1 MARVPLQT
9 GLTQQYKGS
18 EVQLSAQT
26 VDPFESETPDNL
38 KAAGKA
44 LTSVSD
50 VIGKLDDEI
59 NEAESKQLFNEFYSD
74 LDTIRRE
81 YLDLKGALA
90 VSADKP
96 KTEGEEPKRKYDV
109 YNEKIETLLDSY
121 RGRSS
126 NGEVKF
132 MFENMASVSVK
143 SAQSSMT
150 VHSIEQQRKYNDNE
164 RKVTIQ
170 NYKNASI
177 VDGLGWQD
185 PESTHNTSKIA
196 GLKLLEE
203 QAQADGLITR
213 GPKTS
218 EEWLKRVSDYNME
231 IHIGTIKALEKAGK
245 QSQILPYIEAHRQQN
260 EISDGDAQILVNKF
274 REDNKE
280 YNSEKIVD
288 HVLTNNSPTDYS
300 FENQS
305 NLVLCLDSNNAED
318 NDNGGICVNGFHT
331 NELDLSDFTEGEQVG
346 ILEQKRNESVYFQPD
361 SKTRI
366 SEVNQPIHLFAIQH
380 IGVEKADRFYAKALK
395 QVDYDKEKYKNDEGY
410 KREVDKRVSE
420 KFRNL
425 FIDEVDKKFTRR
437 STETDPKPE
446 RKNFP
451 VGKDGANAFMEA
463 MELWKTNNKKYVSRL
478 TKDVNILHDGVN
490 YKDVDPVS
498 GLQPLSVYKEILKRT
513 ITDPKQLAFALEDLE
528 LKHNAITQ
536 QKSNE
541 YTTNLINAQ
550 EIAFAEP
557 GGWKQ
562 LEANGIDINMF
573 SEKDQAQLK
582 KGQPNNT
589 NKKTYIH
596 LINNPGE
603 LKDNIKMYRTELND
617 VDYAELISEAESLQN
632 NDDVTSVSVDNDM
645 YNNELKLAGL
655 DNLYRSDATDAED
668 DDYIQI
674 RDAWKKE
681 IAEEEAATGKKVGL
695 KRKRELLQGILN
707 NKVILD
713 PKSFSAPWNMGGD
726 DYELPISAID
736 QDQLDNI
743 YVKVGGKSIWFK
755 DIPKYQNEKIIE
767 TLLENGIPP
776 TKQNIAIF
784 WDRAGRPKAKTKFD
798 MDVYSKEFLNSLK

>member
-38 KAAGKA
+38 KTAGKA

-90 VSADKP
+90 VSAEKP
-96 KTEGEEPKRKYDV
+96 ETEGEEPKRKYDV
-109 YNEKIETLLDSY
+109 YNERIETLLESY

-150 VHSIEQQRKYNDNE
+150 VHSIEQQRIYNDNE
-164 RKVTIQ
+164 RKTTIG

-177 VDGLGWQD
+177 VDGLSWQD

-203 QAQADGLITR
+203 QAIADGLITR

-218 EEWLKRVSDYNME
+218 EQWLTRVSEYNMD
-231 IHIGTIKALEKAGK
+231 IHLGTIEALKKAGK
-245 QSQILPYIEAHRQQN
+245 QSQIPQYIEAHRQQN
-260 EISDGDAQILVNKF
+260 EISDGDAQILVEKF

-380 IGVEKADRFYAKALK
+380 IGVEKADRYYAKALK

-425 FIDEVDKKFTRR
+425 FIKEVDKKFTKK
-437 STETDPKPE
+437 ENALDPKPKRDNYPNTRSGSE
-446 RKNFP
+446 QYQAAVEVWN
-451 VGKDGANAFMEA
+451 
-463 MELWKTNNKKYVSRL
+463 TNNKKYVSRL
-478 TKDVNILHDGVN
+478 TKDVNILHNGVR

-498 GLQPLSVYKEILKRT
+498 GLQPLAVYEELLKST
-513 ITDPKQLAFALEDLE
+513 ITDPKQLAFALEDLK

-573 SEKDQAQLK
+573 K
-582 KGQPNNT
+582 
-589 NKKTYIH
+589 
-596 LINNPGE
+596 
-603 LKDNIKMYRTELND
+603 
-617 VDYAELISEAESLQN
+617 
-632 NDDVTSVSVDNDM
+632 
-645 YNNELKLAGL
+645 
-655 DNLYRSDATDAED
+655 
-668 DDYIQI
+668 
-674 RDAWKKE
+674 
-681 IAEEEAATGKKVGL
+681 
-695 KRKRELLQGILN
+695 
-707 NKVILD
+707 
-713 PKSFSAPWNMGGD
+713 
-726 DYELPISAID
+726 
-736 QDQLDNI
+736 
-743 YVKVGGKSIWFK
+743 
-755 DIPKYQNEKIIE
+755 
-767 TLLENGIPP
+767 
-776 TKQNIAIF
+776 
-784 WDRAGRPKAKTKFD
+784 
-798 MDVYSKEFLNSLK
+798 

>member
-38 KAAGKA
+38 KTAGKA

-90 VSADKP
+90 VSAEKP
-96 KTEGEEPKRKYDV
+96 ETEGEEPKRKYDV
-109 YNEKIETLLDSY
+109 YNERIETLLESY

-150 VHSIEQQRKYNDNE
+150 VHSIEQQRIYNDNE
-164 RKVTIQ
+164 RKTTIG

-177 VDGLGWQD
+177 VDGLSWQD

-203 QAQADGLITR
+203 QAIADGLITR

-218 EEWLKRVSDYNME
+218 EQWLTRVSEYNMD
-231 IHIGTIKALEKAGK
+231 IHLGTIEALKKAGK
-245 QSQILPYIEAHRQQN
+245 QSQIPQYIEAHRQQN
-260 EISDGDAQILVNKF
+260 EISDGDAQILVEKF

-380 IGVEKADRFYAKALK
+380 IGVEKADRYYAKALK

-425 FIDEVDKKFTRR
+425 FIKEVDKKFTKK
-437 STETDPKPE
+437 ENALDPKPKRDNYPNTRSGSE
-446 RKNFP
+446 QYQAAVEVWN
-451 VGKDGANAFMEA
+451 
-463 MELWKTNNKKYVSRL
+463 TNNKKYVSRL
-478 TKDVNILHDGVN
+478 TKDVNILHNGVR

-498 GLQPLSVYKEILKRT
+498 GLQPLAVYEELLKST
-513 ITDPKQLAFALEDLE
+513 ITDPKQLAFALEDLK

-582 KGQPNNT
+582 KGQPNNS
-589 NKKTYIH
+589 NKNVYIH
-596 LINNPGE
+596 LIENPGE
-603 LKDNIKMYRTELND
+603 LKNNIKMYRTQLND
-617 VDYAELISEAESLQN
+617 VDYAKLVAEGEKLQN
-632 NDDVTSVSVDNDM
+632 NDDVESVSVDINM
-645 YNNELKLAGL
+645 YKNELKLAGL
-655 DNLYRSDATDAED
+655 ENLYRSDRNENEQ

-674 RDAWKKE
+674 QDAWKKE

-695 KRKRELLQGILN
+695 KRKREILQGILN

-713 PKSFSAPWNMGGD
+713 PTGNQRIKLGGK

-736 QDQLDNI
+736 QDELDDI

-755 DIPKYQNEKIIE
+755 NIPKYQNEKIIE
-767 TLLENGIPP
+767 TLLKNGIPP
-776 TKQNIAIF
+776 TKQNIATF
-784 WDRAGRPKAKTKFD
+784 WVRAGKPKAKTKFD

>member
-9 GLTQQYKGS
+9 QLTQEYKGS

-26 VDPFESETPDNL
+26 VDPFESETPDTL
-38 KAAGKA
+38 KTAGKA

-59 NEAESKQLFNEFYSD
+59 NDAESKQLFNEFYSD

-90 VSADKP
+90 VSAEKP
-96 KTEGEEPKRKYDV
+96 ETEGEEPKRKYDL
-109 YNEKIETLLDSY
+109 YNERIETLLENY
-121 RGRSS
+121 KGRAS

-150 VHSIEQQRKYNDNE
+150 VHSIEQQRIYNDNE
-164 RKVTIQ
+164 RKTTI
-170 NYKNASI
+170 NNFKNASI
-177 VDGLGWQD
+177 VDALGWQD
-185 PESTHNTSKIA
+185 PGSEHNKNKIA

-203 QAQADGLITR
+203 QAIADGLITS

-218 EEWLKRVSDYNME
+218 EQWLERVSAYNLE
-231 IHIGTIKALEKAGK
+231 IHLGVIDALKKAGK
-245 QSQILPYIEAHRQQN
+245 GNQILPYIESHRQQN
-260 EISDGDAQILVNKF
+260 EISTEDAQILVEKF
-274 REDNKE
+274 REDTKE

-288 HVLTNNSPTDYS
+288 HVLTNNNPTDYGFS
-300 FENQS
+300 NQA
-305 NLVLCLDSNNAED
+305 NLVLCLESNNAED
-318 NDNGGICVNGFHT
+318 NDTGGICVNGFHT
-331 NELDLSDFTEGEQVG
+331 NELDLSDFTENEQIG

-380 IGVEKADRFYAKALK
+380 IGVKKADQFYAKALK
-395 QVDYDKEKYKNDEGY
+395 QVDYDKEKYKTDEGY

-420 KFRNL
+420 KFRNF
-425 FIDEVDKKFTRR
+425 FIDEVDKKFTKK
-437 STETDPKPE
+437 SNALDPKPQ
-446 RKNFP
+446 RNDFP
-451 VGKDGANAFMEA
+451 NGKSGANQYQEA
-463 MELWKTNNKKYVSRL
+463 LKVWNTNNKKYVSRL
-478 TKDVNILHDGVN
+478 TKDINILHNGVR
-490 YKDVDPVS
+490 YKDVDPIT
-498 GLQPLSVYKEILKRT
+498 GLQPLSVYKELLKST

-557 GGWKQ
+557 GGWKK

-573 SEKDQAQLK
+573 SAKDQAQLK

-617 VDYAELISEAESLQN
+617 VDYAKLIAAAEKLQN
-632 NDDVTSVSVDNDM
+632 NDDVESVSVDINM
-645 YNNELKLAGL
+645 YKNELKLAGL
-655 DNLYRSDATDAED
+655 DNLYRSDATEAED

-674 RDAWKKE
+674 QDQWKKE
-681 IAEEEAATGKKVGL
+681 IAEEEATTGKKVGL
-695 KRKRELLQGILN
+695 KRKREILQGILN

-767 TLLENGIPP
+767 TLLQNGIPP
-776 TKQNIAIF
+776 TKQNIATF
-784 WDRAGRPKAKTKFD
+784 WVRAGKPKAKNQFD

>member
-231 IHIGTIKALEKAGK
+231 IHIGTIEALKKAGK

-632 NDDVTSVSVDNDM
+632 NDDVESVSVDNDM